1 METPNL
7 VILSN
12 GYETAAILDGA
23 VIGRGIEN
31 IAFTASGG
39 AGRIRLM
46 DIDVEKVSI
55 SFGQDAIERIFA
67 DITGPVFRPP
77 ETQGK
82 N

>member
-1 METPNL
+1 MPNL

-39 AGRIRLM
+39 AGRILLL
-46 DIDVEKVSI
+46 DIDFGKVSF
-55 SFGQDAIERIFA
+55 SFGQVAIERLFA